1 MPFKTA
7 REYEEPRAIQFS
19 VFMANR
25 VGQLEDMLLFLAK
38 EKVSLLGISI
48 VDSADWAV
56 NRMVFTDHDKA
67 REILR
72 KCSLSFTESEVLL
85 VEIAAGKSLAD
96 ICGHLVR
103 AEINV
108 HFAYPLM
115 VRRQD
120 NPIMVFH
127 VDDTTTATQTLT
139 HHGLTLLNDYDLA
152 EST

>member
-1 MPFKTA
+1 MKSLSAVEVA
-7 REYEEPRAIQFS
+7 RHI
-19 VFMANR
+19 
-25 VGQLEDMLLFLAK
+25 G
-38 EKVSLLGISI
+38 LGIFSPYALRNTEM
-48 VDSADWAV
+48 DQE
-56 NRMVFTDHDKA
+56 
-67 REILR
+67 EIDPSDPPVTLR
-72 KCSLSFTESEVLL
+72 VLQIPIPRIISGNSF
-85 VEIAAGKSLAD
+85 GND
-96 ICGHLVR
+96 LVR